1 MDHKTIYVLINL
13 ATGGFDL
20 GGANNRR
27 AVRAYR
33 TLGQAKAAKSLIE
46 KNWPSSNTI
55 IICEYNLKGS
65 ENA

>member
-1 MDHKTIYVLINL
+1 MDHKTIYVLVDL
-13 ATGGFDL
+13 ATGGFDI

-33 TLGQAKAAKSLIE
+33 TYGQAKAARTLIQ
-46 KNWPSSNTI
+46 KDHPNAGI
-55 IICEYNLKGS
+55 IVCEYNLKDS